1 MSYSNLLKQLKKKLR
16 LKKRWLT
23 LGTILFLAGAAALTA
38 NGIARSADAGHA
50 AGIRNAVGGEV
61 RAAMAQL
68 QMLPQQQD
76 QLYSSE
82 GKKQALER
90 IAASG
95 DSWSVMLRLRFVCG
109 EETQSLGS
117 MKAGDVIRYHEEYP
131 TYDVAIDAGNK
142 VVFSSVIEDLS
153 PHCKEHAYF
162 GIDRN
167 GNLSLFDG
175 VPAGEQIIRTFFQLN
190 VQQLKSSLPRDMWN
204 QLYEGI
210 RITDLAEYN
219 SVLSTFSDF
228 ALSDMNAGA
237 PPV

>member
-38 NGIARSADAGHA
+38 NGIARSAESGHA
-50 AGIRNAVGGEV
+50 AGIRNAVDGEV
-61 RAAMAQL
+61 RAVLAQL
-68 QMLPQQQD
+68 QPQD
-76 QLYSSE
+76 GLNSSE
-82 GKKQALER
+82 SKKQALER

-95 DSWSVMLRLRFVCG
+95 DSWSVTLRLRFVCG

-131 TYDVAIDAGNK
+131 TYDVAIDAGNS
-142 VVFSSVIEDLS
+142 VEFSAAIEDLS

-190 VQQLKSSLPRDMWN
+190 VQQLKSSLPHDMWN

>member
-1 MSYSNLLKQLKKKLR
+1 VSYSNLLKQLKKKLR

-38 NGIARSADAGHA
+38 NGIARSAESGHA

-61 RAAMAQL
+61 REVLAQL
-68 QMLPQQQD
+68 QPQD
-76 QLYSSE
+76 GLNSE
-82 GKKQALER
+82 SKKQALER

-95 DSWSVMLRLRFVCG
+95 DSWSVTLRLRFVCG

-131 TYDVAIDAGNK
+131 TYDVAIDAGNS
-142 VVFSSVIEDLS
+142 VVFSAAIEDLS

-190 VQQLKSSLPRDMWN
+190 VQQLKSSLPHDMWN

-228 ALSDMNAGA
+228 ALGR
-237 PPV
+237 V

>member
-1 MSYSNLLKQLKKKLR
+1 MGYSNLLKQLKKKLR

-38 NGIARSADAGHA
+38 HGIARSAGAGHFIGERSA
-50 AGIRNAVGGEV
+50 AGGDV
-61 RAAMAQL
+61 RAAMVQTRM
-68 QMLPQQQD
+68 QPQD
-76 QLYSSE
+76 QPWMNE
-82 GKKQALER
+82 DKRQALAR

-95 DSWSVMLRLRFVCG
+95 DSWSVILRKRFVCG

-117 MKAGDVIRYHEEYP
+117 MKAEDVIRYHEEFP
-131 TYDVAIDAGNK
+131 TFDVTIDAGGN
-142 VVFSSVIEDLS
+142 VVFSAAIEDLS

-162 GIDRN
+162 GIDKN

-175 VPAGEQIIRTFFQLN
+175 VPSGEQIIRTFFQLN
-190 VQQLKSSLPRDMWN
+190 VQQLKSSLPHDMWN